1 MANTERS
8 MGDFPEHWNKS
19 DWKSDA
25 SQREEDEYHDALASA
40 AALVGENVL
49 DSPTRRSRVVAY
61 DIGNT
66 ALVDVPDLNERRSS
80 YNRGPSRVI
89 PPPLTPENAN
99 AISVG
104 IMAQGFAWVRKQREG
119 RKRMYLRNQAERQLQ
134 KIKEAQRIEESSA
147 SNNTAGFLAD
157 NSIFQNMMYP
167 FSNGADSD
175 RKSTFDEG
183 EDDENRQKPSISGD
197 GVSVELSILSEREE
211 LDAAFIPPVRV
222 EPEPDL
228 ISNPYILSESQ
239 MQQIAVHVLPR
250 SIAYCR
256 WKRQYSLARDGDD
269 FDVCLRHIKDD
280 SKTLLV
286 VRTTKG
292 DVFGGYAD
300 ATWEPHGHGGGNF
313 FGGSTAC
320 LFRVVDGNIKEY
332 KWTGAN
338 HYVQLCDTSH
348 QRIAFGGGGE
358 DGAFGLCLQEDFQ
371 VGSTGHCATFDN
383 EPLCADGNF
392 HIVDLEVFGFL
403 VGQF

>member
-1 MANTERS
+1 MANNERF
-8 MGDFPEHWNKS
+8 GDDEDWNNSHWT
-19 DWKSDA
+19 SDA

-49 DSPTRRSRVVAY
+49 DSPSRTCRVFPLSNNPSLNA
-61 DIGNT
+61 
-66 ALVDVPDLNERRSS
+66 PDLNESR
-80 YNRGPSRVI
+80 PVPPRVI

-99 AISVG
+99 ALSVG

-134 KIKEAQRIEESSA
+134 ILKEAQRESQKTD
-147 SNNTAGFLAD
+147 NN
-157 NSIFQNMMYP
+157 SV
-167 FSNGADSD
+167 FSNILYSFSQKSESD
-175 RKSTFDEG
+175 RKSTCDEE
-183 EDDENRQKPSISGD
+183 EDEDENRQKLSISGD
-197 GVSVELSILSEREE
+197 GVTVELSLHADRAD
-211 LDAAFIPPVRV
+211 LDAEFIPPVRV
-222 EPEPDL
+222 EPEDDL
-228 ISNPYILSESQ
+228 ESNPYILSSVQ

-256 WKRQYSLARDGDD
+256 WKRLYSLARDGDD
-269 FDVCLRHIKDD
+269 FDMCLRYIKDD
-280 SKTLLV
+280 SKTLLI

-300 ATWEPHGHGGGNF
+300 ATWEPHGHGGTNF

-320 LFRVVDGNIKEY
+320 LFKVVDGNIRPY

-338 HYVQLCDTSH
+338 RYVQLCDTSH
-348 QRIAFGGGGE
+348 KRIAFGGGGE

-383 EPLCADGNF
+383 EPLCEDGNF
-392 HIVDLEVFGFL
+392 YIVDLEVFGFL

>member
-1 MANTERS
+1 MADNERS
-8 MGDFPEHWNKS
+8 GDDEDWNNS
-19 DWKSDA
+19 NWTSDA

-49 DSPTRRSRVVAY
+49 DSPTRTSRVFQL
-61 DIGNT
+61 NS
-66 ALVDVPDLNERRSS
+66 ALHAPDLNESCPQ
-80 YNRGPSRVI
+80 NHVPTRVI

-99 AISVG
+99 ALSVG

-134 KIKEAQRIEESSA
+134 ILKEAQRAEESQKA
-147 SNNTAGFLAD
+147 ATGSNSVFSNIL
-157 NSIFQNMMYP
+157 YP
-167 FSNGADSD
+167 FSQKSDSD
-175 RKSTFDEG
+175 RKSTCDE
-183 EDDENRQKPSISGD
+183 EEEEDENRQKPSISGD
-197 GVSVELSILSEREE
+197 GVSVELSLQAERED
-211 LDAAFIPPVRV
+211 LDAEFIPPVRV
-222 EPEPDL
+222 EPEDDL
-228 ISNPYILSESQ
+228 ESNPYILSSAQ

-269 FDVCLRHIKDD
+269 FDVCLRYIKDD
-280 SKTLLV
+280 SKTLLI

-300 ATWEPHGHGGGNF
+300 ATWEPHGHGGTNF

-320 LFRVVDGNIKEY
+320 LFKVVDRNIQPY

-338 HYVQLCDTSH
+338 RYVQLCDTSH
-348 QRIAFGGGGE
+348 KRIAFGGGGE

-383 EPLCADGNF
+383 EPLCEDGNF
-392 HIVDLEVFGFL
+392 YIVDLEVFGFL